1 MKFKR
6 IVAAVM
12 VVVISN
18 TASAMTMQQLFDSVG
33 AQANVTNPAVLQGQT
48 MNLYTGGSLFMR
60 MPQKTYNLVT
70 VTPPSW
76 SAGCGGINLFTGGF
90 SYVNKAE
97 FVAMLRNIGSN
108 ALGYSFKLAIQ
119 NLCPTC
125 DNVMQ
130 ALQATAQA
138 INRSSIDSCQAAEG
152 IVNAAAP
159 AAWTQGQQNA
169 AKNWGVNMNM
179 YSDAADAWSQVMNN
193 QGNAN
198 NVLKQAA
205 SSSQSADD
213 SLPTGNVVW
222 KALKK
227 LNGIDD
233 NYRMVIMSMVGT
245 VIFPTD
251 GSAMKVQPALDI
263 TLDQLVG
270 KQDGSAN
277 LDFPVYRCDTSTADG
292 CLNPT
297 VGNIGDNGPVSSFR
311 NMVSTKLY
319 EIADKIA
326 SRQPH
331 SNLGDVLGFINV
343 TDLPVYKMV
352 AIGTSL
358 NNTGLADAMINRYED
373 LIAAKYAEV
382 YIRSAVADLNQSL
395 GRYQQVATDPAVGK
409 AVTDTQDRAEKLKA
423 QARQQLANAYTQT
436 MSTFSMVQEVQ
447 FMERAMDANMSSTLR
462 ASLNFG
468 RSLK

>member
-1 MKFKR
+1 MRFKR
-6 IVAAVM
+6 VVAAAM
-12 VVVISN
+12 VVVMSSS
-18 TASAMTMQQLFDSVG
+18 ASAMTMQQLFDSVG
-33 AQANVTNPAVLQGQT
+33 AQANVTNPAILQGQT

-76 SAGCGGINLFTGGF
+76 SAGCGGINLYTGGF

-130 ALQATAQA
+130 ALQATAQS
-138 INRSSIDSCQAAEG
+138 INRASIDSCQAAEG

-179 YSDAADAWSQVMNN
+179 FSDAADAWSQVMNN
-193 QGNAN
+193 QGKAS
-198 NVLKQAA
+198 NVLSQAA
-205 SSSQSADD
+205 SSNQAADD
-213 SLPTGNVVW
+213 SIPSGNVVW

-251 GSAMKVQPALDI
+251 GSAMKVEPGLDI

-277 LDFPVYRCDTSTADG
+277 LDFPVYRCDTTTADG
-292 CLNPT
+292 CLNPS
-297 VGNIGDNGPVSSFR
+297 VGNIGDNGPVASFR
-311 NMVSTKLY
+311 NMVATKLFA
-319 EIADKIA
+319 IADKIA

-331 SNLGDVLGFINV
+331 ADLSDVLGFINV

-395 GRYQQVATDPAVGK
+395 GRYQQVATDPAVAK
-409 AVTDTQDRAEKLKA
+409 AVSDAQDKAEKLKA